1 MSTLATMKPD
11 MKEETTVLNLRGMPK
26 DLIAKLKA
34 VAALEHA
41 SLKDYVT
48 IILKHHVNDLE
59 KKGLLPKS
67 K

>member
-1 MSTLATMKPD
+1 MKPD
-11 MKEETTVLNLRGMPK
+11 MKEETTVLNLRNMPK

-34 VAALEHA
+34 VAALDHV

-48 IILKHHVNDLE
+48 ALLQHHVADLE
-59 KKGLLPKS
+59 KKGLLPKG